1 MKSTNEYLTLLRQ
14 YMDSHAGKYGIV
26 RTGIFGSVARGEQT
40 ENSDVDICFEAPAPN
55 LLTLARIK
63 FELEALLGS
72 RVDLV
77 RLRDR
82 MDEYLKR
89 NIEKEALYV

>member
-1 MKSTNEYLTLLRQ
+1 MKSTNEYLTLLRIPMPVNMVLSVWGFSAVLPVASKQ
-14 YMDSHAGKYGIV
+14 KIAMW
-26 RTGIFGSVARGEQT
+26 IFVLK
-40 ENSDVDICFEAPAPN
+40 PPLL